1 MKTYNVG
8 VIGLGIRGAWWATD
22 MLPELEYVN
31 VTAICDLYEDRI
43 EAAAKK
49 LEEKGKAAKLKTTD
63 FRELIS
69 SPLVDVV
76 FVLSAW
82 GNHYEATMMAMDLH
96 KPVGLEVGG
105 AYSIQE
111 CYDLVRKYEET
122 KTPVM
127 MLENCCY
134 GEVEMTV
141 MNMARKGVLGKI
153 VHCDGSYSHDLRKS
167 IAGLLRDR
175 HYRCEEYMKRNCESY
190 PTHEIGP
197 IAKLLGIGSGNRFV
211 SLVSMASRAEGMKE
225 YLSDKPESY
234 YHGKDFMQ
242 GDVFTTMIK
251 CAGGETV
258 TIRLD
263 TTLPRYYTRSFT
275 VRGTKGMYEEQ
286 TNSLFLDSE
295 HNDISV
301 AHNWRENWGNMEKY
315 IDEHRHPLWVKFRE
329 EGVKGNHG
337 GMDYLVTTAF
347 FEALDKGQP
356 MPIDIYDAVC
366 WMAITTLSE
375 QSIQLGSQ
383 SVLFPDFTGGKWINP
398 KEKQDSLYWLD

>member
-8 VIGLGIRGAWWATD
+8 VIGLGIRGAWWACD
-22 MLPELEYVN
+22 MLPDLENVN
-31 VTAICDLYEDRI
+31 VTAICDLYDDRI
-43 EAAAKK
+43 EEAAKK
-49 LEEKGKAAKLKTTD
+49 LEEKGKPAKLKTRD
-63 FRELIS
+63 FRELINS
-69 SPLVDVV
+69 DLVDVV

-111 CYDLVRKYEET
+111 CYDLVRKHEQT

-141 MNMARKGVLGKI
+141 LNMARNGVLGDI

-167 IAGLLRDR
+167 LAGLVRDR
-175 HYRCEEYMKRNCESY
+175 HYRCEEYMHRNCDSY

-197 IAKLLGIGSGNRFV
+197 ISKVLGIGSGNRFV
-211 SLVSMASRAEGMKE
+211 SLVSMSSRAAGMNE
-225 YLSDKPESY
+225 YLSDKPDNY
-234 YHGKDFMQ
+234 YHGKNFMQ
-242 GDVFTTMIK
+242 GDIFTTMIK

-263 TTLPRYYTRSFT
+263 TTLPRPYSRSFT
-275 VRGTKGMYEEQ
+275 VRGTKGMYEEA
-286 TNSLFLDSE
+286 TNSVFLDCD

-301 AHNWRENWGNMEKY
+301 MHNWRENWGNMEKY
-315 IDEHRHPLWVKFRE
+315 MEEHRHPLWVQFRE

-337 GMDYLVTTAF
+337 GMDYLVACAF
-347 FEALDKGQP
+347 FDALDKGEP

-375 QSIQLGSQ
+375 QSVALGSQ
-383 SVLFPDFTGGKWINP
+383 SVLFPDFTGGKWI
-398 KEKQDSLYWLD
+398 EKKKPSSSRYWLD